1 MPVILQ
7 FLSSKSK
14 RRNNMSELFTSAE
27 QMQKATNYNQ
37 WTFELFCEYIRGDV
51 LEVGCG
57 VGSFTKLIDDHGNF
71 DSLYSIDISQ
81 PAIDFIKTKKFK
93 NKIKIECIDL
103 INAEGSYDFILCMNV
118 MEHVE
123 DDKNFFRKL
132 TGLLKKN
139 GVLFLLVPSHMF
151 LYSNFDKAAGHFKRY
166 AKKDMNSAELPSGI
180 KLIDQYYFNMIG
192 ALGYWAVY
200 KALKSGNINDTEG
213 EIGLFD
219 KYIVP
224 FSKKV
229 LPLKAPFGISL
240 ISIYKKIN

>member
-14 RRNNMSELFTSAE
+14 RRNKMSELFTSAE

>member
-1 MPVILQ
+1 
-7 FLSSKSK
+7 
-14 RRNNMSELFTSAE
+14 MSELFTSAE

-132 TGLLKKN
+132 TGLLKKD

-200 KALKSGNINDTEG
+200 KALKSGSINDTEG

-224 FSKKV
+224 FSKKI

>member
-1 MPVILQ
+1 
-7 FLSSKSK
+7 
-14 RRNNMSELFTSAE
+14 MSELFTSAE

-37 WTFELFCEYIRGDV
+37 WTFELFREYIQGDV

-57 VGSFTKLIDDHGNF
+57 VGSFTKLIDDHGKF
-71 DSLYSIDISQ
+71 DSLYSIDISKS
-81 PAIDFIKTKKFK
+81 AIEFIQKKEFK

-103 INAEGSYDFILCMNV
+103 INTEGSYDFILCMNV

-123 DDKNFFRKL
+123 DDRNFFRKIL
-132 TGLLKKN
+132 SLLKKD
-139 GVLFLLVPSHMF
+139 GVLFLLVPSHKF

-166 AKKDMNSAELPSGI
+166 SKKEMNSLELPADI
-180 KLIDQYYFNMIG
+180 KMIDQYYFNLIG

-213 EIGLFD
+213 EIGMFD

-224 FSKKV
+224 ISKTI
-229 LPLKAPFGISL
+229 LPLKVPFGISL
-240 ISIYKKIN
+240 ISIYKKII